1 MLFYNNNHIS
11 GISCDVVRFDL
22 KPDIHAARERGELQ
36 FPVKK
41 ECPISTL
48 RVSAPPRD
56 DLPSTST
63 DEFRFGSSGREQA
76 VDGENGNDSALY
88 GDDVRDRQFCAIL
101 HRFKAVRG
109 NVADAQNLVHQNA
122 GGRPFEDR

>member
-1 MLFYNNNHIS
+1 M
-11 GISCDVVRFDL
+11 
-22 KPDIHAARERGELQ
+22 
-36 FPVKK
+36 FPESQLRLV
-41 ECPISTL
+41 ESRRRIPHISTL
-48 RVSAPPRD
+48 VSNT
-56 DLPSTST
+56 LHC
-63 DEFRFGSSGREQA
+63 FGSGSLDMCQGPVMSGRCPSHVFQLRMWFGLVLSRREQA